1 MIKEIKGW
9 ISLKKPKAEKI
20 ALNFGIIKGHKDYT
34 KFIILGRSRTGSNFL
49 RGLINNNSQ
58 VISVGEIF
66 RNEDRIDWDSSTFE
80 TNSAV
85 LALYQED
92 PARFLNKYLFRKFP
106 FEIKAVGF
114 KLFYYHAQNPPF
126 LNIWRHLED
135 DKEIHILHIKR
146 KNLLQTHISRIRA
159 SQNDSWV
166 NTTGEKEQQTSVYVD
181 PINCLKDFEQTRK
194 WELDA
199 DYKFQQHPKLEIYYE
214 DLSNDYEAVLKSVQ
228 SFLGLSPFPA
238 QPRTFKQSAL
248 TLAESISN
256 YEDLKEYFKNSIYEN
271 FFVE

>member
-214 DLSNDYEAVLKSVQ
+214 DLSNDYESVLESVQ

-238 QPRTFKQSAL
+238 QPRTFKQSDL
-248 TLAESISN
+248 PLAESISN
-256 YEDLKEYFKNSIYEN
+256 YKDLKEYFKNSIYEN

>member
-20 ALNFGIIKGHKDYT
+20 ALKFGIIKGHKDYK

-66 RNEDRIDWDSSTFE
+66 RNEDRIDWDSANFE
-80 TNSAV
+80 TNATV
-85 LALYQED
+85 IEMYKKD
-92 PARFLNKYLFRKFP
+92 PVQFLNKYLFQKYPLDIR
-106 FEIKAVGF
+106 AVGF

-126 LNIWRHLED
+126 LDIWRHLVE
-135 DKEIHILHIKR
+135 DKEFHILHIKR
-146 KNLLQTHISRIRA
+146 NNLLQTHISRIRA

-166 NTTGEKEQQTSVYVD
+166 NTSGVKENQTAVYVD

-194 WELDA
+194 WEFDA
-199 DYKFQQHPKLEIYYE
+199 DQKFQQHPKLEIYYE
-214 DLSNDYEAVLKSVQ
+214 DLSNDYESVLKSVQ
-228 SFLGLSPFPA
+228 SFLGLSTFSA
-238 QPRTFKQSAL
+238 QPRTFKQSAFSL
-248 TLAESISN
+248 TESISN
-256 YEDLKEYFKNSIYEN
+256 YGDLKEYFKNSVYAK
-271 FFVE
+271 FFNE